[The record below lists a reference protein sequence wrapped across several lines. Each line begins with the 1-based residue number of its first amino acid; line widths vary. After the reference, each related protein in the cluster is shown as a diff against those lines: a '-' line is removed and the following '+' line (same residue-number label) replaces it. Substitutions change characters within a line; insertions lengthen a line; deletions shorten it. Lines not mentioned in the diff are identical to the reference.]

1 MTASNSNSSSD
12 GNGNIAVATAR
23 ARAALALALATASA
37 PWWRV
42 NCGVTAAYGSLAV
55 SISLRMRKNAQ
66 SEARKK

>member
-1 MTASNSNSSSD
+1 MTASN
-12 GNGNIAVATAR
+12 GNVATAR
-23 ARAALALALATASA
+23 ARAALAPAPATASA